1 MIEIKIGGIRICS
14 KKNSRRNFRHV
25 SLPSKAYEKF
35 KGLMY
40 EHLYP
45 FKGEITQPF
54 KLELWYAIKGK
65 YPHDIDN
72 ATTSILD
79 VLQDYQV
86 IENDNLCR
94 EIHAYKTNNHKDW
107 YFTIRLTELE

>member
-1 MIEIKIGGIRICS
+1 MTEIKISGIRIVS
-14 KKNSRRNFRHV
+14 KKNNRRNFRHI
-25 SLPSKAYEKF
+25 SLPSVAYEKF
-35 KGLMY
+35 KNLMFEY
-40 EHLYP
+40 LYP

-65 YPHDIDN
+65 FPQDIDN

-86 IENDNLCR
+86 IENDNLCT
-94 EIHAYKTNNHKDW
+94 EIHAYKTGEHKDW
-107 YFTIRLTELE
+107 FFTIHLTEL